1 MRTERRRAE
10 HGILIGV
17 AAALFLLAACDGGA
31 DAPTQDEQAATA
43 PAAEANAEE
52 IATDFLGAAYGAFDA
67 KGAMAYVA
75 DDADLDLTGLG
86 VADTA
91 GLRLLLAFWEATG
104 YEQILDPCEVTGSS
118 ADGTAV
124 RCTFDFHAIRSDEI
138 GLGPYSGNHFDLT
151 VHDGKVVEASQ
162 SFEIAEFS
170 PQMWEPFAAWVSET
184 HPKDFAVMY
193 TGGGTDFRLTEESIR
208 LWRQRTHEYVKEV
221 AAS

>member
-1 MRTERRRAE
+1 MT
-10 HGILIGV
+10 GV
-17 AAALFLLAACDGGA
+17 QTCAL
-31 DAPTQDEQAATA
+31 P
-43 PAAEANAEE
+43 
-52 IATDFLGAAYGAFDA
+52 I
-67 KGAMAYVA
+67 
-75 DDADLDLTGLG
+75 
-86 VADTA
+86 
-91 GLRLLLAFWEATG
+91 
-104 YEQILDPCEVTGSS
+104 S
-118 ADGTAV
+118 
-124 RCTFDFHAIRSDEI
+124 
-138 GLGPYSGNHFDLT
+138 YSGNHFDLT